1 MALRCV
7 YCDLD
12 GTLLGPGGSLF
23 AAPTG
28 GTTLLGARA
37 VEACHRADVELC
49 VMTGRRQDSA
59 SANARML
66 GFQSYIFE
74 IGAAFVLDGEEHWL
88 TGDWVPRDGQ
98 TIYERIE
105 ASGAPAL
112 LLEHFAGQL
121 EYHDPWHR
129 GRLVSHLLRGDVDV
143 ADADAL
149 LSAQGLGALRLVD
162 NGIVHR
168 RSAALEHLAI
178 TRAYHLLPAGASKSG
193 GVAAHMRAR
202 GYTREEC
209 IAIGDSREDLAVS
222 AHVDQ
227 FFLVANAADRDA
239 SIRDTVALH
248 DNAYVTEAGY
258 GEGVYEAIVSTL
270 ALRR

>member
-28 GTTLLGARA
+28 GTTMLGARA

-66 GFQSYIFE
+66 GFQAYIFE
-74 IGAAFVLDGEEHWL
+74 IGAAFVLDGEVHWL
-88 TGDWVPRDGQ
+88 TGDWVPRDGE
-98 TIYERIE
+98 TIYERID

-112 LLEHFAGQL
+112 LLEHFAGYL

-129 GRLVSHLLRGDVDV
+129 DRLVSHLMRGYVDV
-143 ADADAL
+143 READIL
-149 LSAQGLGALRLVD
+149 LAEHGLSELRLVD
-162 NGIVHR
+162 NGTVHR
-168 RSAALEHLAI
+168 RSAALEHLAQ
-178 TRAYHLLPAGASKSG
+178 THAYHLLPAGASKAG

-202 GYTREEC
+202 GYAPEEC
-209 IAIGDSREDLAVS
+209 IAIGDSREDMAVA

-227 FFLVANAADRDA
+227 FFLVANAAERDP
-239 SIRDTVALH
+239 SIREALARH
-248 DNAYVTEAGY
+248 PNATMTEASY

-270 ALRR
+270 AQRR

>member
-1 MALRCV
+1 MRCV

-49 VMTGRRQDSA
+49 VMTGRRQESA

-66 GFQSYIFE
+66 GFGSYIFE
-74 IGAAFVLDGEEHWL
+74 IGAGYVLDGEEHWL
-88 TGDWVPRDGQ
+88 TGDWVPRERQ

-112 LLEHFAGQL
+112 LLEHYAGRL

-129 GRLVSHLLRGDVDV
+129 NREVSHLLRGLVD
-143 ADADAL
+143 AFEADAL
-149 LSAQGLGALRLVD
+149 LAEHGHGELRLVD
-162 NGIVHR
+162 NGVVHR
-168 RSAALEHLAI
+168 GSRALAALPQ
-178 TRAYHLLPAGASKSG
+178 TRAYHLLPAGASKAG

-202 GYTREEC
+202 GYAREDC
-209 IAIGDSREDLAVS
+209 IAIGDSREDLTVATQV
-222 AHVDQ
+222 AA
-227 FFLVANAADRDA
+227 FFLVANAVDKDA
-239 SIRDTVALH
+239 SIRAALVKH
-248 DNAYVTEAGY
+248 DNAQVTEASY
-258 GEGVYEAIVSTL
+258 GEGVYEAVVSTL
-270 ALRR
+270 ASR

>member
-37 VEACHRADVELC
+37 VEACHRAGVELC

-66 GFQSYIFE
+66 GFASYIFE

-98 TIYERIE
+98 TIHDRIE
-105 ASGAPAL
+105 ASGAPKL
-112 LLEHFAGQL
+112 LLDHYAGRL
-121 EYHDPWHR
+121 EYHAPWHLNR
-129 GRLVSHLLRGDVDV
+129 QVSHLLRGLVDAAE
-143 ADADAL
+143 ADEL
-149 LSAQGLGALRLVD
+149 LAAHGHGELRLVD
-162 NGIVHR
+162 NGTVHR
-168 RSAALEHLAI
+168 RSPALAGLEQV
-178 TRAYHLLPAGASKSG
+178 RAYHLLPAGASKAG

-202 GYTREEC
+202 GYAPEEC
-209 IAIGDSREDLAVS
+209 IAVGDSREDLAVA
-222 AHVDQ
+222 AHVGA
-227 FFLVANAADRDA
+227 FFLVANAMDKDP
-239 SIRDTVALH
+239 SIRHTLELH
-248 DNAYVTEAGY
+248 PNAQTTEASN

-270 ALRR
+270 AARA

>member
-1 MALRCV
+1 MSLRCV

-74 IGAAFVLDGEEHWL
+74 IGAAYVLDGEEHWL
-88 TGDWVPRDGQ
+88 TGDWVPQAGQ

-105 ASGAPAL
+105 AAGAPAL
-112 LLEHFAGQL
+112 LLEHFAGFL

-129 GRLVSHLLRGDVDV
+129 GRLVSHLLRGFVDV
-143 ADADAL
+143 READAL
-149 LSAQGLGALRLVD
+149 LGEHGLGALRLVD
-162 NGIVHR
+162 NGTVHR
-168 RSAALEHLAI
+168 RSAALEHLEQ
-178 TRAYHLLPAGASKSG
+178 THAYHLLPAGASKAG

-202 GYTREEC
+202 GYAREEC
-209 IAIGDSREDLAVS
+209 IAIGDSREDMAVA
-222 AHVDQ
+222 AHVEQ
-227 FFLVANAADRDA
+227 FFLVGNAADRDQ
-239 SIRDTVALH
+239 SIRDALALH
-248 DNAYVTEAGY
+248 PNATMTEASY

-270 ALRR
+270 AARR

>member
-28 GTTLLGARA
+28 GTTMLGARA

-88 TGDWVPRDGQ
+88 TGDWVPRDGE

-105 ASGAPAL
+105 ACGAPAL
-112 LLEHFAGQL
+112 LLEHFAGRL

-129 GRLVSHLLRGDVDV
+129 GRLVSHLMRGDVDV
-143 ADADAL
+143 AEADAL
-149 LSAQGLGALRLVD
+149 LSEHGLGALRLVD
-162 NGIVHR
+162 NGTVHR
-168 RSAALEHLAI
+168 RSAALAHLAL
-178 TRAYHLLPAGASKSG
+178 TRAYHLLPAGASKAG

-202 GYTREEC
+202 GYAREDC
-209 IAIGDSREDLAVS
+209 IAIGDSREDLAVA
-222 AHVDQ
+222 AHVDH
-227 FFLVANAADRDA
+227 FFLVANAADRDDA
-239 SIRDTVALH
+239 IRDTLAIH
-248 DNAYVTEAGY
+248 DNATLTEESY
-258 GEGVYEAIVSTL
+258 GEGVYEAVVSTL
-270 ALRR
+270 AAR